1 MVSRRYYPL
10 RCWFMCCSL
19 ILMLLAACST
29 NSSMPSSVTKGSSPV
44 PHPKAV
50 QGTPLGAPGC
60 QPPSPIHAAPS
71 LGLPETQGTA
81 MGVQLW
87 ALFFA
92 SMPIHPK
99 QEIKIVWKMTGSGS
113 FHLSA
118 HGPHGMP
125 AQPTFGPEEHEGSNW
140 NRPGD
145 EWGSG
150 FIFPVA
156 GCWNLHAT
164 RGTASGDV
172 WLMVQ

>member
-1 MVSRRYYPL
+1 MVARRQHPL
-10 RCWFMCCSL
+10 RCWLICCSL

-29 NSSMPSSVTKGSSPV
+29 NSSVTSSATKGSSPV
-44 PHPKAV
+44 PPLTAV
-50 QGTPLGAPGC
+50 PGTALGAPGC
-60 QPPSPIHAAPS
+60 QPPSPVDAAPS
-71 LGLPETQGTA
+71 QGLPETQGTA
-81 MGVQLW
+81 TGVQLW

-92 SMPIHPK
+92 VMPIHPK
-99 QEIKIVWKMTGSGS
+99 QELKIVWRMTGVGS
-113 FHLSA
+113 FHLST

-125 AQPTFGPEEHEGSNW
+125 AQPTFGPEEHGGSNW

-156 GCWNLHAT
+156 GCWDLHAT

>member
-1 MVSRRYYPL
+1 MVSRRHHPL
-10 RCWFMCCSL
+10 RCWLICSSL

-29 NSSMPSSVTKGSSPV
+29 NSSVTSSATKGSSPV
-44 PHPKAV
+44 PPPTAV
-50 QGTPLGAPGC
+50 PGTALGAPGC
-60 QPPSPIHAAPS
+60 QPPSPLDAAPS
-71 LGLPETQGTA
+71 QGLPETQGTA
-81 MGVQLW
+81 TGVQLW

-92 SMPIHPK
+92 DMPIHPK

-113 FHLSA
+113 FHLST

-125 AQPTFGPEEHEGSNW
+125 AQPTFGPEEHGGSNW

-156 GCWNLHAT
+156 GCWDLHAT

-172 WLMVQ
+172 WLIVQ